1 MRGAVMRRLIMASAV
16 LAVALGAC
24 ATVSTPGDTGQIQ
37 LVGTTTQSGWQIDY
51 YRNTAY
57 PCSASGYQTFVV
69 ASPQGLAP
77 TARRPLWVYMH
88 GGGVGWFDAS
98 GTPQPDSTFLTE
110 ESSSSLAAPL
120 AGAGLFTLVRADA
133 AGFRLMAVSM
143 CNHDL
148 YAGGSRTD
156 PNNPNPLPGGGQRT
170 TNGLFATKAAV
181 AFAQSRY
188 ATTKFFLHGT
198 SAGSFGTYSVA
209 WGLQS
214 QGDPPA
220 GIVAD
225 AGVVNFE
232 WSAAIGAQHVPTC
245 SGITVAENGHA
256 SDVAARIH
264 PQLADPANEPDRL
277 VADGRLTVPIAHVWN
292 HADSRFCG
300 GTYPQDVMSC
310 PLHDGATVSM
320 RAVDCANEPLRQAIA
335 AQGPSTRSLNLPLC
349 VTNGTWSCN
358 KHVVT
363 NFDGTNTDPA
373 SPADYNG
380 ALIAWVDA
388 RLADT

>member
-1 MRGAVMRRLIMASAV
+1 MQRVGMRRLIV
-16 LAVALGAC
+16 PLVALAFAAAGC
-24 ATVSTPGDTGQIQ
+24 AVVSTPGDTSQIQ
-37 LVGTTTQSGWQIDY
+37 LVSTTTQSGWQIDF

-69 ASPQGLAP
+69 ASPVGVAP
-77 TARRPLWVYMH
+77 TTRRPLWVYMH

-110 ESSSSLAAPL
+110 ESSSSLA
-120 AGAGLFTLVRADA
+120 GALGGGGLFSLVRADP

-143 CNHDL
+143 CNHVL
-148 YAGGSRTD
+148 FGGGGLAD
-156 PNNPNPLPGGGQRT
+156 PNNPNALPGGGART

-181 AFAQSRY
+181 QYAQAHY
-188 ATTKFFLHGT
+188 GTTKFFLHGT

-232 WSAAIGAQHVPTC
+232 WSAAIGAQQVPTC
-245 SGITVAENGHA
+245 SGITLTENGHA
-256 SDVAARIH
+256 QEVAARMQ
-264 PQLADPANEPDRL
+264 PQLADPANEPDKL

-292 HADSRFCG
+292 HADDRFCG
-300 GTYPQDVMSC
+300 GPTPQDVMTC
-310 PLHDGATVSM
+310 PLRDGSTVSM
-320 RAVDCANEPLRQAIA
+320 RAVDCANEPLRRSIA
-335 AQGPSTRSLNLPLC
+335 AQGPSSRSINLPVC
-349 VTNGTWSCN
+349 VTTGSFSCN
-358 KHVVT
+358 KHVIT
-363 NFDGTNTDPA
+363 NINGTNTDPA

-380 ALIAWVDA
+380 ALIGWVDA
-388 RLADT
+388 RLVDS